1 MFELSGVRV
10 IEWFLWESIS
20 EGSTGIQK
28 QLELLKV
35 RVIGGSSYR
44 ECTVAEKYV
53 PVEEW
58 NVSTGSSWVFSEK
71 IKESGFH

>member
-1 MFELSGVRV
+1 MFELSGVPV

-28 QLELLKV
+28 QLELLDV

-44 ECTVAEKYV
+44 KCTVTPEEKKQMRPKFVHISRAYRF
-53 PVEEW
+53 PE
-58 NVSTGSSWVFSEK
+58 THK
-71 IKESGFH
+71 IFI